1 MLVDLSKSYDQNS
14 SQKICMKCVQKY
26 SKMCFYIIPI
36 HIFLRWGGNAVM
48 LRRGNLK
55 MKFIFQ
61 RNNCNEIQ
69 GAKSIEQVP
78 LTSTVMHV
86 CKCRDLNLQWLHL
99 LLLKVCRWNPLFL
112 QAVRMIWKCCLQIW
126 YLHIV

>member
-78 LTSTVMHV
+78 LTSMV
-86 CKCRDLNLQWLHL
+86 CMYVSAGIWICSDSIYFCSRSVAGIPCSFKL
-99 LLLKVCRWNPLFL
+99 LEWFENAAYRFDTC
-112 QAVRMIWKCCLQIW
+112 I
-126 YLHIV
+126 